1 MTEEIGAVESPQPEV
16 SDVADVS
23 TDDLRT
29 MMESEPV
36 EAPEKG
42 GVDQPETSSDVETE
56 EERLAKRRIRPRS
69 ALDQQVL
76 DLYKSEA
83 FDGSFVDASR
93 VIYQQET
100 PPTQNLSQQPQV
112 ADNRP
117 DPLARY
123 DERVSQ
129 LQTEI
134 TDLEGK
140 VEEAADNLET
150 SEALK
155 LQRDITRRE
164 LEVQNLLTTKNG
176 ELQRRQEAQ
185 HNTHRVKAEESR
197 DKALADYPELQDEG
211 SLPRKQ
217 FDEYI
222 RQAQQDPDYASVFK
236 SPLWPEFMV
245 REFVAT
251 VNSNAAAAQQ
261 GAPQQQAPIMGNQA
275 KVLTTGTTAQPA
287 NAPVTPGQVAAN
299 MGQMSND
306 QLYALLGQD
315 DGRRAP
321 LR

>member
-1 MTEEIGAVESPQPEV
+1 MTEETGAVESPQPEV
-16 SDVADVS
+16 TDVADVS
-23 TDDLRT
+23 TDDLRA

-36 EAPEKG
+36 EAPEQG
-42 GVDQPETSSDVETE
+42 EIDQPETSSDVETE
-56 EERLAKRRIRPRS
+56 EERLAKRRIRPKS

-83 FDGSFVDASR
+83 FEGSFADASR

-100 PPTQNLSQQPQV
+100 PPTNLSQQPQV

-117 DPLARY
+117 DPLAKY

-150 SEALK
+150 AEALK

-185 HNTHRVKAEESR
+185 YNTHRVKAEESR
-197 DKALADYPELQDEG
+197 DKALAEYPELQDEN

-251 VNSNAAAAQQ
+251 VNSNAAAAQK
-261 GAPQQQAPIMGNQA
+261 GAPQQQAPVIGNQA

-287 NAPVTPGQVAAN
+287 TAPITPEQVVSN
-299 MGQMSND
+299 MSQMSND
-306 QLYALLGQD
+306 QLYALLGTD
-315 DGRRAP
+315 DGRRPP